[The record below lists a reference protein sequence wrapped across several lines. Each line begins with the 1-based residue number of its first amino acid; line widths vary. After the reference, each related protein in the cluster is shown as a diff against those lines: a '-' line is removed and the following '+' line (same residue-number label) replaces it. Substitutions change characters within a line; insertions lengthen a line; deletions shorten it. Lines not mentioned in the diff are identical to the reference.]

1 MSWSRAS
8 QYNCINV
15 MGKELK
21 RRRMIPDGAAVDDL
35 QLEVRRTSNY
45 LTVFT
50 LYIIGKDDLC

>member
-1 MSWSRAS
+1 
-8 QYNCINV
+8 